1 MPRSPSPARR
11 KGPGWG
17 SYSQPKYLSL
27 QTPAENTPLDQNRRG
42 PTSLDAHSSQELGH
56 EIGFFKLLFLSKI
69 FTDLTPNRLRHFCD
83 RSECTLKSDGMSPA
97 APGCPCSREASAA
110 RQADPREGAW
120 EGQSPTR
127 NQKDRTT
134 ATAKRPRNELSA
146 WARPSEEKR
155 GWVEVYVVFE
165 EQYSRSQVKP
175 RA

>member
-11 KGPGWG
+11 KGPGRG

-42 PTSLDAHSSQELGH
+42 PTPLDAHSSQELGH

-69 FTDLTPNRLRHFCD
+69 FTDLTPNRLWHFCD
-83 RSECTLKSDGMSPA
+83 RSECTLKTNGMSLA

-127 NQKDRTT
+127 NQKDRRRLRQ
-134 ATAKRPRNELSA
+134 KG
-146 WARPSEEKR
+146 R
-155 GWVEVYVVFE
+155 GM
-165 EQYSRSQVKP
+165 S
-175 RA
+175 